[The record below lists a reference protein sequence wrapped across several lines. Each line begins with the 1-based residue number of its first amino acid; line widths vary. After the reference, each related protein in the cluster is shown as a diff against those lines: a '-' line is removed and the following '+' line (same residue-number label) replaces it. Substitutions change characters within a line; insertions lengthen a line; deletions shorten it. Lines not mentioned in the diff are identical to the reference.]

1 MFTVSVET
9 YFWASHQ
16 LVLPDGSMVRQ
27 AHHPCLPAGKAER
40 SRRKEPLHNHNWSVT
55 ADVSSEKLDSMAVV
69 MDFQK
74 LKEMVDNI
82 VAEFDNTTLN
92 EISYFQQNNPS
103 AENVAKFIY
112 EKLGPKLPKG
122 VKLQSIRVVEE
133 PGCSAKYET
142 TNDTDSSGLTRT
154 NL

>member
-9 YFWASHQ
+9 YFWASHR
-16 LVLPDGSMVRQ
+16 LVLPDGS
-27 AHHPCLPAGKAER
+27 
-40 SRRKEPLHNHNWSVT
+40 KEPLHNHNWSVT
-55 ADVSSEKLDSMAVV
+55 AVLSSEKLDSMAVV

-82 VAEFDNTTLN
+82 VAEFDNRVLN

-112 EKLGPKLPKG
+112 EKLRVKLPKG
-122 VKLQSIRVVEE
+122 VKLRSIRVVEE

-142 TNDTDSSGLTRT
+142 TDE
-154 NL
+154 